1 MSEYIKHSEGN
12 HCFKKHTAVT
22 HVCTKLPVW
31 GDFFVLFSG
40 FFVYMVKK
48 KRKEKKNLRNTE
60 YTTNNTWI
68 WKQERPG

>member
-1 MSEYIKHSEGN
+1 MEWRISEYVEHSEGN
-12 HCFKKHTAVT
+12 YCFKKYIVVT
-22 HVCTKLPVW
+22 HMCTQLPVW
-31 GDFFVLFSG
+31 EDYFVLFFG

-48 KRKEKKNLRNTE
+48 KLRNTE